1 MDSLI
6 KVIKV
11 FVNTLMTLILIIGI
25 LFIFLYVIGIEPFVV
40 ESGSMEPSIHV
51 GSLCFINKHYD
62 YEKINENDVIAFEIS
77 SRIKVTHR
85 VINKTEDGLQTKGD
99 ANETEDGIITTK
111 DNYIGKSMFSIPK
124 VGFLVKATQT
134 LKGKIVL
141 VTIIIVLLVAALF
154 VGENKKGKRYKETDE
169 KKE

>member
-62 YEKINENDVIAFEIS
+62 YEKINENHQLDSFRCHGLLGLTCFCVCK
-77 SRIKVTHR
+77 RDQQGRHHDRKVH
-85 VINKTEDGLQTKGD
+85 LQRKHCECG
-99 ANETEDGIITTK
+99 
-111 DNYIGKSMFSIPK
+111 
-124 VGFLVKATQT
+124 
-134 LKGKIVL
+134 
-141 VTIIIVLLVAALF
+141 
-154 VGENKKGKRYKETDE
+154 
-169 KKE
+169 